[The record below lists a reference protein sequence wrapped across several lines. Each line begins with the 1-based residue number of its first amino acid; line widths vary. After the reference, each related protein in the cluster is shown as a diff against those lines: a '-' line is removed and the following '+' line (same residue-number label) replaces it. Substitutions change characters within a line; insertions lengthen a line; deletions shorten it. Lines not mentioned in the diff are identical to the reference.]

1 MRPTAYKDTS
11 VPAVQS
17 QQDTKRLL
25 VKYGCSAV
33 STAEDLTQGTIT
45 LRFARLMQD
54 TEKPVIVRLT
64 ARLPD
69 LPKIRTTYRDHS
81 SPERKER
88 ERREKAERQAWRALY
103 YAVKSRM
110 ESIVFGI
117 ETFEEAFLSHVEV
130 IGRQGEKFTVGE
142 WALPRLAQGQL
153 KLTASTEG

>member
-17 QQDTKRLL
+17 QQDVKRLL

-45 LRFARLMQD
+45 LRFARLMEN
-54 TEKPVIVRLT
+54 TEQPVIVRLT

-69 LPKIRTTYRDHS
+69 LPSIRTTYRS
-81 SPERKER
+81 PSPERVER

-117 ETFEEAFLSHVEV
+117 ESFEEAFLSHVEV
-130 IGRQGEKFTVGE
+130 IGKEGEKLTLGE
-142 WALPRLAQGQL
+142 WALPRM
-153 KLTASTEG
+153 ASGRLQITTGREG